1 MLRTAL
7 TDALRISAP
16 IIQAPMAG
24 GGDTVEL
31 VAAVS
36 NAGGLGSI
44 GAAYLTPE
52 QIVQRAHQVRSATSQ
67 AFCINLFAP
76 SEAPSF
82 SAQSAQRALSRLA
95 TYYQE
100 LGIEPTTEASATQFK
115 FNDQLAAC
123 FESGASVFS
132 FTFGMIPGSAVQQIK
147 RRGMFLMGTATN
159 VEEALALHDLGV
171 DAVVAQGYEAGGHRG
186 TFMGSMDSGMVG
198 GISLIPQISSKLHI
212 PVVASGGIM
221 DGLGIAA
228 ALALG
233 ACGVQLGTAFL
244 TCKESGAAECY
255 KDAILNAAENSTR
268 LTRAFSGR
276 LARGLENKVISDFA
290 SHQDDI
296 LPFPAQNSLTR
307 AMRNEATKQ
316 NRPEY
321 LSLWAGQGTR
331 LARRTSAAEL
341 VHSLMAETEE
351 TIAGL
356 QTRVTRKQSA
366 A

>member
-7 TDALRISAP
+7 TEALRIPVP

-52 QIVQRAHQVRSATSQ
+52 QIVQRSAQVRAATSQ
-67 AFCINLFAP
+67 IFGINLFAP
-76 SEAPSF
+76 SETPSL
-82 SAQSAQRALSRLA
+82 SADKVQRAAARLA
-95 TYYQE
+95 SYYQE
-100 LGIEPTTEASATQFK
+100 LGIPQPTEVPSAQFS
-115 FNDQLAAC
+115 FNEQLVTC

-132 FTFGMIPGSAVQQIK
+132 FTFGMIPKQAVQQIK
-147 RRGMFLMGTATN
+147 RRGMFLMGTATT
-159 VEEALALHDLGV
+159 VEEAVALEDLGV
-171 DAVVAQGYEAGGHRG
+171 DAVVAQGCEAGGHRG
-186 TFMGSMDSGMVG
+186 TFKASFDAAIVG
-198 GISLIPQISSKLHI
+198 GLSLVPQISSKINI

-221 DGLGIAA
+221 DGRGIAA
-228 ALALG
+228 AFALG

-244 TCKESGAAECY
+244 TCKESGVADCY
-255 KDAILNAAENSTR
+255 KNAILNASEDSTR

-276 LARGLENKVISDFA
+276 LARGIENKVVREMA
-290 SHQDDI
+290 GHEQDI

-307 AMRNEATKQ
+307 AMRTEAAKQ

-321 LSLWAGQGTR
+321 LSLWAGQGAR

-341 VHSLMAETEE
+341 VRSLVAETEE
-351 TIAGL
+351 IIANL
-356 QTRVTRKQSA
+356 QSQVTRA
-366 A
+366 RFVA